1 MSKKLKV
8 TLGLLLVFA
17 AFLLTRIGLT
27 IKKSA
32 ETASRV
38 RGESTEVAEENLFL
52 KDSDSDGISD
62 YSEAYYRTDPFK
74 SDTDDDGFLDGEE
87 ITSGCSPTVSGTD
100 DCTISQGGS
109 QLPKNITEYFGNL
122 MFGGILSNDL
132 KKDNPTSSNHL
143 GVLVDEALKAKR
155 LLLTVD
161 DTNLAVVSGADTLSD
176 QDYLNELE
184 NILKKY
190 LFTERNSGNLDSI
203 DFENFDFSPYIQELE
218 RLGEELSKL
227 SPPKDW
233 ANTHRKFLVFA
244 LKLRAYLS
252 GLSEDQDPLKFLVAL
267 SNTESIL
274 NEYEEAMREI
284 MDKAKAANL
293 RTELFSYE

>member
-1 MSKKLKV
+1 MSKKLKIV
-8 TLGLLLVFA
+8 LGLLVLLA
-17 AFLLTRIGLT
+17 GFLLARIGLT

-32 ETASRV
+32 ETASRI
-38 RGESTEVAEENLFL
+38 RGESTETAKENLFL
-52 KDSDSDGISD
+52 KDSDSDGIPD

-87 ITSGCSPTVSGTD
+87 IASGCSPTVSGTD
-100 DCTISQGGS
+100 GCTVGRGS
-109 QLPKNITEYFGNL
+109 NRLPKNITEHFGNL

-143 GVLVDEALKAKR
+143 GMLVDEALKTKR

-161 DTNLAVVSGADTLSD
+161 NTNLTIVPVGAPLSD

-184 NILKKY
+184 SILKKY
-190 LFTERNSGNLDSI
+190 LFIEKNSGNLDSV
-203 DFENFDFSPYIQELE
+203 DFENFDFLPYIQDLE
-218 RLGEELSKL
+218 QLGEKLSKV

-233 ANTHRKFLVFA
+233 VNTHEKLLVFA
-244 LKLRAYLS
+244 LKLRTYLS
-252 GLSEDQDPLKFLVAL
+252 GLSEDQDPLKSLVAL

-274 NEYEEAMREI
+274 NEYDEI
-284 MDKAKAANL
+284 IKEVASKIKNYGLTTNL
-293 RTELFSYE
+293 FVL